1 MSPGDK
7 LGISI
12 YVSPAAR
19 SSNQQDGHEIAS
31 LLGGRY
37 SLTRRIAVGGM
48 GEVWAATDTV
58 LGREVAV
65 KILRDDLVDSPVF
78 LERFRAEARHTASL
92 AHRGIASV
100 YDYGEDRS
108 DGRLTAY
115 LVMEL
120 VDGQPLSKVM
130 GSRGVLPVN
139 MVLSILAQTSEALH
153 AAHVSGVI
161 HRDVKPGNLLLLDD
175 GTIKVTDFGIAR
187 AASSAALTEVGQV
200 IGTAR
205 YISPE
210 QAMGVEATPAS
221 DIYSLGVIGYEMLA
235 GHPPFTAENAGALA
249 MAHVHQAPP
258 PLPTT
263 VPTAVSAA
271 IGDALSKDPA
281 DRPRDA
287 HAFAARLR
295 RLQLAGMPP
304 PERSADVEAGDSQT
318 TLFADAGSTQHTNDG
333 PASTQVMSEGGGESR
348 TAVMPPGIIVGR
360 APQLGMSQEPY
371 AARRQRRRLAAAL
384 LVAAAVV
391 AGLILLSGR
400 SQAPHLDL
408 PTATSTPKTVT
419 VDAKS
424 LLGLP
429 AATAS
434 ALLSKAGFVVVL
446 NHVDVQG
453 VAGGVVTAV
462 APSGQV
468 PEGATV
474 TLDVSNENLTSTT
487 TTVAT
492 KHAKGN
498 GKPKG
503 KPNG

>member
-1 MSPGDK
+1 MPP
-7 LGISI
+7 
-12 YVSPAAR
+12 VAR
-19 SSNQQDGHEIAS
+19 SSNPQDGDQIAS
-31 LLGGRY
+31 RLGGRY
-37 SLTRRIAVGGM
+37 SLTTRIAVGGM

-65 KILRDDLVDSPVF
+65 KILRDDLVDSPIF

-130 GSRGVLPVN
+130 ASRGVLPVN
-139 MVLSILAQTSEALH
+139 MVLSILAQTAEALH
-153 AAHVSGVI
+153 AAHVAGVI

-187 AASSAALTEVGQV
+187 AANSAALTEVGQV

-235 GHPPFTAENAGALA
+235 GHPPFTAGNAGALA

-258 PLPTT
+258 PLPLT
-263 VPTAVSAA
+263 VPAAVRDA
-271 IGDALSKDPA
+271 IGEALSKDPA

-287 HAFAARLR
+287 HAFASRLR

-304 PERSADVEAGDSQT
+304 PERSVEVETGTGQPTLLASVGDTELTSDDT
-318 TLFADAGSTQHTNDG
+318 V
-333 PASTQVMSEGGGESR
+333 ASTQMMAEDGEESR
-348 TAVMPPGIIVGR
+348 TAVMPPGIVVGR

-371 AARRQRRRLAAAL
+371 AARRQRRRLAVAL
-384 LVAAAVV
+384 LVAAVVV
-391 AGLILLSGR
+391 AGLVLLSGR
-400 SQAPHLDL
+400 GQAPHVDT
-408 PTATSTPKTVT
+408 PTTASTPRTVT
-419 VDAKS
+419 IDSKS
-424 LLGLP
+424 LVGLP

-434 ALLSKAGFVVVL
+434 ELLSKAGFVVVER
-446 NHVDVQG
+446 HVDVQG
-453 VAGGVVTAV
+453 VTGGVVTAV

-468 PEGATV
+468 SPGATV
-474 TLDVSNENLTSTT
+474 TLDVSNDTLTSTT
-487 TTVAT
+487 TTVVS